1 MVTPGDVYM
10 SFIRQKEIYHNKKL
24 NPNISRLSKENF
36 DKLQKM
42 ADYFSTIYQ
51 NIDMDVYIAT
61 GFELWKTFNISKI
74 DDKRI
79 FEKYKSN
86 DKRKKRNFSNIS
98 TEEIE
103 KSITYIHSNYGNLFE
118 YCKNDVII
126 RRPIN
131 DYIHNK
137 IDGLTLIFLVE
148 KKYIRSFNEEE
159 KPLISYI
166 ISNYTDMKHRMYK
179 YYEYLLKNL

>member
-1 MVTPGDVYM
+1 MITVSDVHM
-10 SFIRQKEIYHNKKL
+10 AFIKQKELYQNKKI
-24 NPNISRLSKENF
+24 NPNFSKLSKENR

-42 ADYFSTIYQ
+42 ADYFNTIYQ
-51 NIDMDVYIAT
+51 NIDMDEYMAT
-61 GFELWKTFNISKI
+61 GFELWKTFNINKI
-74 DDKRI
+74 DDKKI
-79 FEKYKSN
+79 FEKYKSK
-86 DKRKKRNFSNIS
+86 DKRRKRDFSNIS
-98 TEEIE
+98 VETI
-103 KSITYIHSNYGNLFE
+103 KNSIDYIHSKYENLFE

-166 ISNYTDMKHRMYK
+166 ISNYTDMKYKMYR